1 MLILLRG
8 AGDIASGIAYRLK
21 QSGFSVVMTDLDK
34 PTSIRRTICFSEALV
49 QGEVELE
56 GIRARKAKD
65 AAEAKAILS
74 DGMIAVMADP
84 EATCRTA
91 LRPDAL
97 VDAILAKKNLGTTMQ
112 DAPIVV
118 GIGQIGRAHV

>member
-65 AAEAKAILS
+65 VVEAKAILS
-74 DGMIAVMADP
+74 DGKIAVMADP
-84 EATCRTA
+84 EATC
-91 LRPDAL
+91 
-97 VDAILAKKNLGTTMQ
+97 
-112 DAPIVV
+112 
-118 GIGQIGRAHV
+118 